1 MANPRTVGFLPSAD
15 LIMSLTRE
23 GVVSQKG
30 TFSEL
35 KNAEG
40 YVKSL
45 LIARE
50 ETTFDEDTH
59 EEEVE
64 SSNSEVKPAAVAPK
78 KDDKRRQIGDSTIYR
93 YYFGNI
99 GTLFVVGL
107 LGLEVGW
114 AFLQSFPSS
123 CPPRPSKDGLTDE

>member
-1 MANPRTVGFLPSAD
+1 
-15 LIMSLTRE
+15 MSLTRE
-23 GVVSQKG
+23 GVVSQRG

-45 LIARE
+45 LISRE
-50 ETTFDEDTH
+50 ETTIDEDTH

-64 SSNSEVKPAAVAPK
+64 SRSSEVKSTAVAPK

-93 YYFGNI
+93 YYFSNI

-123 CPPRPSKDGLTDE
+123 FSPRPSKDGITDE